1 MTRVNDIQAIRMPDE
16 EVEQLGELEALI
28 GYPFSNPC
36 LLERALTHR
45 SYVHGKPHGSAI
57 HNEALE
63 FLGDAV
69 LGFLVSAWLLE
80 RYPHLPEG
88 KLSKLKAYL
97 VSATNLQAHAQ
108 RLHLGEFLRLN
119 RGEEKTG
126 GRSKRTLLV
135 DAYEALIAAIYLDGG
150 IEAADRFLR
159 QQFAEVIEHVNP
171 EETELMDY
179 KTALQERLQAQGQS
193 PPIYEVIQEHGPAHD
208 RIFHVRLTAT
218 DSVLAFGHGRTIKSA
233 HQRAARMAL
242 RKLGRT
248 AKAEPADA
256 PQRQ

>member
-1 MTRVNDIQAIRMPDE
+1 MPDE
-16 EVEQLGELEALI
+16 DLEQLGQLEAII
-28 GYPFSNPC
+28 GYRFSNRR

-45 SYVHGKPHGSAI
+45 SYVHGKPHSRAL

-80 RYPHLPEG
+80 QYPELSEG

-97 VSATNLQAHAQ
+97 VSAANLEVHAQ

-135 DAYEALIAAIYLDGG
+135 DAYEALIAALYLDGG
-150 IEAADRFLR
+150 MEVANGFLR
-159 QQFAEVIEHVNP
+159 QQFAQVMAQVNP
-171 EETELMDY
+171 EETEFMDY
-179 KTALQERLQAQGQS
+179 KTALQERLQAQGLA
-193 PPIYEVIQEHGPAHD
+193 PPIYEVIEEQGPAHD
-208 RIFHVRLTAT
+208 RVFHVRLRVNDA
-218 DSVLAFGHGRTIKSA
+218 VLAFGRGRTIKAA
-233 HQRAARMAL
+233 HQRAARKAL
-242 RKLGRT
+242 RKLER
-248 AKAEPADA
+248 AARAEPASV
-256 PQRQ
+256 QQNS

>member
-1 MTRVNDIQAIRMPDE
+1 MPE
-16 EVEQLGELEALI
+16 EELEKLGELEALI
-28 GYPFSNPC
+28 GYRFSDRR

-45 SYVHGKPHGSAI
+45 SYVHGKPHAPAF

-69 LGFLVSAWLLE
+69 LGFLVSAWLLK
-80 RYPHLPEG
+80 RYPDLSEG

-97 VSATNLQAHAQ
+97 VSAANLETHAQ
-108 RLHLGEFLRLN
+108 RLRLGGFLRLN

-159 QQFAEVIEHVNP
+159 EQFAEVMEQIDP
-171 EETELMDY
+171 EAMEAMDY
-179 KTALQERLQAQGQS
+179 KTALQERLQAQGL
-193 PPIYEVIQEHGPAHD
+193 PPPVYEVIDERGPAHD
-208 RIFHVRLTAT
+208 RTFRVRLRAN
-218 DSVLAFGHGRTIKSA
+218 DSVLAFGRGRTIKSA
-233 HQRAARMAL
+233 HQRAARIAL
-242 RKLGRT
+242 RKLARA
-248 AKAEPADA
+248 AKTEPSGSQ
-256 PQRQ
+256 QR